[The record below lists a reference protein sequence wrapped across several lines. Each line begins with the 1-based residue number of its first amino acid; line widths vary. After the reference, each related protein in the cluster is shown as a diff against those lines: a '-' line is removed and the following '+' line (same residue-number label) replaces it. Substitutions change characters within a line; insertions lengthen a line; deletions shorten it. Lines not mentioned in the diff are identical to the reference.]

1 MSSKNSGK
9 PDARPDVADVH
20 AVIEPLCGRGFRTPR
35 LTTRAAAAHVA
46 RAARLS
52 AATAHTSTLSSSC
65 YLSGGKMLLEKIR
78 RGSVVA
84 ATITALALSSVAS
97 AFSPPPFPRVGGI
110 QIGSPFNY
118 NDPTYQA
125 SLARQDIMIL
135 ADYPTMAP
143 GGQSMNSAVQ
153 AIKAKNPN
161 ALVFVYVNSNQ
172 MRADQA
178 SGTAAWGP
186 MRDKLNSM
194 KWWLYSDSK
203 LTASVGAG
211 FGTPGDNA
219 VNNTLFTPKDSSG
232 NTAIDWLTKYFV
244 TSYATTAPAVDGFF
258 MDNVFWRPYIDGDWN
273 RDGKIDKQTDPTV
286 QSWLRQ
292 GYARYFALMKTLM
305 PGKYQLG
312 NIGDWGDPASTLTEY
327 QGLVN
332 GGTLEAYMG
341 KSWSVETWAGWS
353 AMMDRY
359 RKTMAN
365 MAAPKLGIFNQ
376 WGSATDYQGMRY
388 GLGSCLLSDGYYSFT
403 DTSKGYYGVVW
414 FDELDAKLGNGAA
427 PPTAAWQKG
436 VWRREF
442 DNGIVLVNP
451 KGNGPQTVTLG
462 GSFVKIKGKQDPTTN
477 NGQTVTTVTLKDRDG
492 IILLRTAPV
501 TRPAAPQKVTIEQ

>member
-1 MSSKNSGK
+1 
-9 PDARPDVADVH
+9 
-20 AVIEPLCGRGFRTPR
+20 
-35 LTTRAAAAHVA
+35 
-46 RAARLS
+46 
-52 AATAHTSTLSSSC
+52 
-65 YLSGGKMLLEKIR
+65 
-78 RGSVVA
+78 
-84 ATITALALSSVAS
+84 
-97 AFSPPPFPRVGGI
+97 
-110 QIGSPFNY
+110 
-118 NDPTYQA
+118 
-125 SLARQDIMIL
+125 
-135 ADYPTMAP
+135 
-143 GGQSMNSAVQ
+143 
-153 AIKAKNPN
+153 
-161 ALVFVYVNSNQ
+161 VYVNSNQ

-178 SGTAAWGP
+178 SGTAAWGAL
-186 MRDKLNSM
+186 RDKITSM

-203 LTASVGAG
+203 MTSYVGAG

-232 NTAIDWLTKYFV
+232 NNGIDWITRFFV
-244 TSYATTAPAVDGFF
+244 TNYAAPAPAIDGFF

-292 GYARYFALMKTLM
+292 GYARYFSLVKTLM

-312 NIGDWGDPASTLTEY
+312 NIGDWGDPASKLTEY

-332 GGTLEAYMG
+332 GGTLEGYIG

-388 GLGSCLLSDGYYSFT
+388 GLGSCLLNDGYYSFT
-403 DTSKGYYGVVW
+403 DNSKGYYGVVW
-414 FDELDAKLGNGAA
+414 FDELDAKLGNGSAA
-427 PPTAAWQKG
+427 PTTAWSKG
-436 VWRREF
+436 VWRRDF

-451 KGNGPQTVTLG
+451 KGNGPQTVSLG

-477 NGQTVTTVTLKDRDG
+477 DGQTVTTVTLKDRDG
-492 IILLRTAPV
+492 IVLLRPTPV
-501 TRPAAPQKVTIEQ
+501 TRPAAPQKVTIQQ